1 MAILATIVST
11 GPVPGDPPPN
21 KSQSPSGGYAPQW
34 PGARMGAGAG
44 PAGSMNTPGRPPSGP
59 AHSYPAGV
67 PVIAVPGPGYGASY
81 VVPYYGGAP
90 NYALPPVFVPAD
102 AIYGPEAL
110 QRSLWGDNFG
120 NPTGGPPGVIVA
132 PTGKLQNNAG
142 LDDVPPARGSS
153 HDSLALASKFIAF
166 GDAHFRAQRYG
177 DAYQRY
183 RTAVET
189 APGMAEACFH
199 EAFALMAL
207 GRYSQAAK
215 MLKRGL
221 SLDPTWPK
229 SGFKLSDLYGENRLA
244 KNAHVDALAKAAN
257 LDPLDG
263 DLLFVVGVWLY
274 FDGQRERAAP
284 FFQRAA
290 QLADGPHIEAFRQ

>member
-1 MAILATIVST
+1 
-11 GPVPGDPPPN
+11 
-21 KSQSPSGGYAPQW
+21 
-34 PGARMGAGAG
+34 
-44 PAGSMNTPGRPPSGP
+44 
-59 AHSYPAGV
+59 
-67 PVIAVPGPGYGASY
+67 
-81 VVPYYGGAP
+81 
-90 NYALPPVFVPAD
+90 
-102 AIYGPEAL
+102 
-110 QRSLWGDNFG
+110 
-120 NPTGGPPGVIVA
+120 
-132 PTGKLQNNAG
+132 
-142 LDDVPPARGSS
+142 
-153 HDSLALASKFIAF
+153 
-166 GDAHFRAQRYG
+166 
-177 DAYQRY
+177 
-183 RTAVET
+183 
-189 APGMAEACFH
+189 MAEACFH

-221 SLDPTWPK
+221 ALDPTWPK

-274 FDGQRERAAP
+274 FDGQLQRAAP